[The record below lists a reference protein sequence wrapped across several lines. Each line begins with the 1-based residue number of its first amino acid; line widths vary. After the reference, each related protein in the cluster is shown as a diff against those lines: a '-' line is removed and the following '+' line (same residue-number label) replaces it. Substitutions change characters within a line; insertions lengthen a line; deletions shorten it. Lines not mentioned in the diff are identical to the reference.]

1 MAITVDK
8 ANAGTNF
15 NDSTSTT
22 IAVNTSQTIAAG
34 AFIVVC
40 VAWFDP
46 FEAATLSSVSG
57 GSLSWSI
64 DKQGASGVTFDPEEA
79 IASAQAP
86 SGLASGTTIT
96 ATFSASI
103 SGNTSEI
110 GVSSFLGVKT
120 SAPVDGT
127 PIGPVNNG
135 GATDL
140 WTTGNYTL
148 SAGSLMVGAANC
160 GDVFTNTMT
169 AGIELYESA
178 SSFTAMFACYRI
190 ESSAGSYALS
200 GDMSA
205 PGQCDAIAVAYLAAG
220 DAAPENPIRYP
231 PHARR
236 ARGVSW

>member
-8 ANAGTNF
+8 ANAGTNG

-22 IAVNTSQTIAAG
+22 ISVNTSQTIASG

-46 FEAATLSSVSG
+46 FEVATLSSVSG

-64 DKQGASGVTFDPEEA
+64 DKQGSSGVTFDPEEA

-96 ATFSASI
+96 ATLSASI

-120 SAPVDGT
+120 SSPVDGT

-160 GDVFTNTMT
+160 GDNFTNAMT
-169 AGIELYESA
+169 DGTELYEAA
-178 SSFTAMFACYRI
+178 SSFTKLFAAYRI
-190 ESSAGSYALS
+190 EASAGSYALA

-205 PGQCDAIAVAYLAAG
+205 VGQCDAIAVGYLAA
-220 DAAPENPIRYP
+220 AADTPALAPWVR
-231 PHARR
+231 
-236 ARGVSW
+236 SL